1 MSTPKNDSI
10 TGRILTKP
18 NKDGNL
24 YQCEWCA
31 HQPYKQY
38 ASYLKHTEKCKKKSI
53 KNIEFLRLSSEDDNC
68 IKKKKTKRCSSNKNR
83 TMIQNNEQKI
93 LMLENEISLLRD
105 EKNKTEQNCKL
116 LNAKF
121 DTLQYKNNQL
131 LQMVENFAI
140 EFLKTREYEF

>member
-1 MSTPKNDSI
+1 
-10 TGRILTKP
+10 
-18 NKDGNL
+18 
-24 YQCEWCA
+24 
-31 HQPYKQY
+31 
-38 ASYLKHTEKCKKKSI
+38 
-53 KNIEFLRLSSEDDNC
+53 
-68 IKKKKTKRCSSNKNR
+68 
-83 TMIQNNEQKI
+83 MIQNNEQKI

-131 LQMVENFAI
+131 LQMVENFAF